1 MTTEQKQQE
10 ILKELE
16 NNIGTTQYFKIPFT
30 DVVYTEGINNLINK
44 CGCYWLIS
52 DLGIEINQDI
62 KLQKPFLIVSLKVN
76 EDNTAELILKEDSD
90 LKPIYTK
97 KYNYTDFPLKEF
109 EFYYIDKVF
118 LLKSEY

>member
-1 MTTEQKQQE
+1 M
-10 ILKELE
+10 
-16 NNIGTTQYFKIPFT
+16 
-30 DVVYTEGINNLINK
+30 
-44 CGCYWLIS
+44 
-52 DLGIEINQDI
+52 
-62 KLQKPFLIVSLKVN
+62 SLKVN